1 MMPDETTILN
11 YESHGVDYDAPMLE
25 LSNNIAVPAT
35 EIDLSED
42 QINYLQQNVVPLED
56 DGNNG
61 IEHYVKAV
69 DIIRSFLNAD

>member
-1 MMPDETTILN
+1 M
-11 YESHGVDYDAPMLE
+11 
-25 LSNNIAVPAT
+25 PAT

>member
-1 MMPDETTILN
+1 MI
-11 YESHGVDYDAPMLE
+11 E
-25 LSNNIAVPAT
+25 LSNNNVVVPAT
-35 EIDLSED
+35 EIDRSED
-42 QINYLQQNVVPLED
+42 QIIYLQQNVVRLED